1 MNSVKFD
8 TFNFRQEVSF

>member
-8 TFNFRQEVSF
+8 TWFLMCFS